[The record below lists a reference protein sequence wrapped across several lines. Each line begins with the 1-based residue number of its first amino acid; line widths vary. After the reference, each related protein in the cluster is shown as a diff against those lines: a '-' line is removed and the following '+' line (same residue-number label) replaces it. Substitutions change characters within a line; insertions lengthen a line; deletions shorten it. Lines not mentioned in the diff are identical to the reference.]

1 MYYYNKKSAKKI
13 IHTFECFHI
22 VHTCIEDIGWFE
34 TLKEAYQQGYRFC
47 KHCNPLFKY
56 YKAENKEIIDFCRK
70 NGLSVILRNKNILVC
85 SIKSNWKI
93 TLDKNNRIVLY
104 HKNEFETNRDYLSEI
119 NGYHL
124 QGDARRDSIVSY
136 LNYIIRHDDYRMQ
149 NPIYISKK
157 EKESPPPRKG
167 TKRYKSLQRRIEK
180 YERKK
185 AIRNVLDLIDSL
197 SIQPKARQVAI

>member
-22 VHTCIEDIGWFE
+22 VNTCIEDIGWFE

-47 KHCNPLFKY
+47 KHCNSLFKY

-157 EKESPPPRKG
+157 EKESPHPEKEQNDIKAYSEELKS
-167 TKRYKSLQRRIEK
+167 TNAKRQLEMF
-180 YERKK
+180 
-185 AIRNVLDLIDSL
+185 LIL
-197 SIQPKARQVAI
+197 LIH